1 MKNPEFREGVDFM
14 IQPTLFDKSNETP
27 KKRPRVTVF
36 RLEEL
41 FENQEVHQET
51 PKIITTPKRLK
62 WTHLTTALD
71 KIGGNIRGTWAA
83 PILGLLFYTL
93 LLGCGIIAV
102 FCLIGLI
109 FSAAGFLV
117 GGAINLAFNHPVFF
131 FILLCL
137 VGAVYLII
145 VSRREKSAEVMP
157 IVEDNTG
164 LFD

>member
-1 MKNPEFREGVDFM
+1 M

-71 KIGGNIRGTWAA
+71 K
-83 PILGLLFYTL
+83 
-93 LLGCGIIAV
+93 
-102 FCLIGLI
+102 
-109 FSAAGFLV
+109 S
-117 GGAINLAFNHPVFF
+117 FNP
-131 FILLCL
+131 L
-137 VGAVYLII
+137 
-145 VSRREKSAEVMP
+145 KS
-157 IVEDNTG
+157 G
-164 LFD
+164 Q